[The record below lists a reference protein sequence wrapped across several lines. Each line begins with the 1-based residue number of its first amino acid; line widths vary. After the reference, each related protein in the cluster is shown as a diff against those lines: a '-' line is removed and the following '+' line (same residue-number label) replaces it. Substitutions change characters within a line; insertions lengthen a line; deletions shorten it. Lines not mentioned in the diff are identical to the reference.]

1 MGELMK
7 SRNLLNFQKFT
18 IITTLIILAIVLRIF
33 FLYIPSPDLT
43 EFNSVWYD
51 TFIKIGRI
59 DAFKTVFYNYS
70 PAYLYLI
77 DFTTLFRFIPKI
89 IALKLIPIFFDGF
102 AAFAVYKIISLKY
115 SGGNYPW
122 VGFFAI
128 LFAPTVFIES
138 SMWGQVDI
146 IFTSFL
152 LWSFFYLLKDKPFLS
167 ILAFSIA
174 LCFKFQAI
182 FFAPIFIIL
191 FFRKKMPFWSFF
203 CIPIVFFIS
212 VIPAWLS
219 GGPLGD
225 ILSIYFS
232 QANTYHSLS
241 LRAPNLYL
249 FLPSDPNF
257 ELKKWLG
264 IGFTGILVLLYL
276 LFRFYKKKELSYIAL
291 SFDAALLTTFIVFFL
306 PSMHERYFF
315 TASVFLIV
323 LALFY
328 PKMIW
333 ASILIQASS
342 LISFIPYFTG
352 WSDIFAQIGAVLN
365 IFLLI
370 GLVFFYRDYLI
381 NGINENDSPKIIFP
395 HSPSIECGEK

>member
-1 MGELMK
+1 MK
-7 SRNLLNFQKFT
+7 AINSQKFQKFS
-18 IITTLIILAIVLRIF
+18 IIAALFILAIVLRVF
-33 FLYIPSPDLT
+33 LLYIPSADLT
-43 EFNSVWYD
+43 KYNSVWYD

-59 DAFKTVFYNYS
+59 DAFKTVFYNYA
-70 PAYLYLI
+70 PAYLYLVDI
-77 DFTTLFRFIPKI
+77 TTLFRFIPKE
-89 IALKLIPIFFDGF
+89 IALKLIPIFFDFF
-102 AAFAVYKIISLKY
+102 AALAVYKIIALKY
-115 SGGNYPW
+115 SGKTYPW

-152 LWSFFYLLKDKPFLS
+152 LWSFYYLLKEKPFLAILTFS
-167 ILAFSIA
+167 LAF
-174 LCFKFQAI
+174 CFKFQAF
-182 FFAPIFIIL
+182 FFAPIFVIF
-191 FFRKKMPFWSFF
+191 FFRKKMSLWHFF

-219 GGPLGD
+219 GGPLGE

-232 QANTYHSLS
+232 QTNTFRALS
-241 LRAPNLYL
+241 MRAPNLYL
-249 FLPSDPNF
+249 FIPNDPNY
-257 ELKKWLG
+257 EIKKWIG
-264 IGFTGILVLLYL
+264 IGLTGILVILYL
-276 LFRFYKKKELSYIAL
+276 LFRILKEKDLSHISL
-291 SFDAALLTTFIVFFL
+291 GFDAVLLTTFIVFFL

-333 ASILIQASS
+333 ASLLIQASS
-342 LISFIPYFTG
+342 VISFIPYFTG

-365 IFLLI
+365 IFLLV
-370 GLVFFYRDYLI
+370 GLVLFYRDYLI
-381 NGINENDSPKIIFP
+381 NDRSREITAEKINPPFSFIG
-395 HSPSIECGEK
+395 SGM